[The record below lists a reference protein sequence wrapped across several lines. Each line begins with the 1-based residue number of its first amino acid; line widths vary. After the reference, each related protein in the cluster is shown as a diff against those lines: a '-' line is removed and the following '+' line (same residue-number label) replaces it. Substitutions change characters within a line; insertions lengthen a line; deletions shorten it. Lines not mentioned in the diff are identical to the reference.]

1 MKILFITPRFPY
13 PPHGGDKLRAF
24 NFIKYLSQKHSIYL
38 ISFIES
44 EKELEYIAPMKEYC
58 VNVETI
64 LLKPIQSYINCL
76 LYSLSFVPFQVAYYR
91 HRRMKDKIRKVINRE
106 KIDGIYIH
114 LLRMA
119 QYVKDVKG
127 INRILDLTDSL
138 SLSLKRSLKF
148 RNHLFFIFYFIEWLK
163 IMIYEPKIIK
173 YFNRCLLVSN
183 VDKEAN
189 KPLKQANNVTVISN
203 GVDFEYF
210 SPTGKQ
216 YNLNS
221 IVFIGNL
228 HSFPN
233 RDAVL
238 YFYGNVFPLIKK
250 EIPGI
255 KLYVVGINPSKKIL
269 ELAKDKSVI
278 ITGGVDDSRPYLSD
292 AAVMVCPIRVATGMQ
307 NKILEAMAMGLPV
320 ISTSIATLWVDRKEG
335 SGVLIADTAVE
346 FAKKV
351 IEGIKNKNLREK
363 LSINARKLVAE
374 NYDWN
379 KNIKKLELLL
389 KEGIK

>member
-1 MKILFITPRFPY
+1 MKILFITPRLPY

-24 NFIKYLSQKHSIYL
+24 NLIKYLSRKHSIYL
-38 ISFIES
+38 VSFIES
-44 EKELEYIAPMKEYC
+44 KKELECVAPMREYC
-58 VNVETI
+58 VNVEVI

-76 LYSLSFVPFQVAYYR
+76 LFSLSLVPFQVAYYR
-91 HRRMKDKIRKVINRE
+91 DRRMKDKICEVIKRE

-119 QYVKDVKG
+119 QYVKDVNE

-148 RNHLFFIFYFIEWLK
+148 RNHLFFAFYFIEWLK
-163 IMIYEPKIIK
+163 IMIYEPRIIK
-173 YFNRCLLVSN
+173 YFNGCLLVSN

-189 KPLKQANNVTVISN
+189 KPLKKANNIAVIPN

-210 SPTGKQ
+210 KPKGNEYSR
-216 YNLNS
+216 NS

-233 RDAVL
+233 KDAVL
-238 YFYGNVFPLIKK
+238 YFCRDILPFIKK
-250 EIPGI
+250 EIPDI
-255 KLYVVGINPSKKIL
+255 KFYIVGINPTKKIL
-269 ELAKDKSVI
+269 ELAKDKTVI

-292 AAVMVCPIRVATGMQ
+292 AAAMVCPIRVATGMQ

-320 ISTSIATLWVDRKEG
+320 ISTSIATLWMDKKED
-335 SGVLIADTAVE
+335 SGVLIADTPME

-351 IEGIKNKNLREK
+351 TEVIKDKNLREK
-363 LSINARKLVAE
+363 LSISARKLIVE
-374 NYDWN
+374 SYDWN
-379 KNIKKLELLL
+379 KNIKKLEQLFE
-389 KEGIK
+389 EGAK